1 MVIEISQELFF
12 LYNFN
17 GKESIFVVVVV
28 VVAKIRAIESTA
40 LYFDSS
46 LCPKGHTVSFFLPWR
61 EFINHEMAE

>member
-1 MVIEISQELFF
+1 MVIETSQELFF

-17 GKESIFVVVVV
+17 GKESIFV

-46 LCPKGHTVSFFLPWR
+46 LCPKGHIVFFFLPWR

>member
-1 MVIEISQELFF
+1 MVIETSQELFF

-17 GKESIFVVVVV
+17 GKESIFV

-46 LCPKGHTVSFFLPWR
+46 LCPKGHVFFFLPWR